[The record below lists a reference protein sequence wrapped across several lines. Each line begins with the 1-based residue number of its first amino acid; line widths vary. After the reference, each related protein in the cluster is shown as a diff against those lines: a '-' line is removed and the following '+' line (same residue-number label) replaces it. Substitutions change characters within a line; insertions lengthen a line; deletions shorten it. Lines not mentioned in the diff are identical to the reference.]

1 MKHGDLAMVVYNA
14 NDETVQF
21 YLNGIPNSI
30 PFKILPTPYPYKQK
44 LRFVVMMFHLSD
56 TATLH

>member
-21 YLNGIPNSI
+21 YLNGSPNSK
-30 PFKILPTPYPYKQK
+30 PFKILPTPYPYKQN
-44 LRFVVMMFHLSD
+44 LRFVVMMKTNRD
-56 TATLH
+56 AATLQ